1 MILALQIALAVGVF
15 LTMEGVAWVMHRYV
29 MHGFMWSLHRSHHE
43 PRHGVFELNDLFAIV
58 FAAPAMA
65 CFQLGH
71 TASHWWFAIGAGITA
86 YGVVYAL
93 FHDGLVHRR
102 FPMPRV
108 PVRGLL
114 ADPVP
119 GPSPAPRG
127 EHTHRLRLLRLP
139 VGAARPRAKGQARGR
154 CARSLPPSWTPPS
167 APWVLAGAVQ
177 HSIGE

>member
-108 PVRGLL
+108 PVRGFWQTRFQ
-114 ADPVP
+114 A
-119 GPSPAPRG
+119 
-127 EHTHRLRLLRLP
+127 HRLHHAVSTRTGCVSYGFLWALP
-139 VGAARPRAKGQARGR
+139 ARELKAKLVAL
-154 CARSLPPSWTPPS
+154 RSLPPAELDAS
-167 APWVLAGAVQ
+167 
-177 HSIGE
+177 